1 MVEAVGLAQALTM
14 TTQATT
20 PIPEPPVSKRLTR
33 SSDDRVIA
41 GVAGG
46 LGRYLGLDPVVI
58 RITLVVLM
66 FFGGAGVVAY
76 GAAWL
81 FVPSDND
88 PNAKFEGRDIARR
101 TGIALGVLVATVIVS
116 VGGAWGVALGGGTA
130 TAIVIIAAGLA
141 LVVGA
146 VTGGMRWLIIPALA
160 LALSAGAVAAADVDA
175 RGGVGERTYK
185 PASSSDLRGEY
196 KLGVGHLVIDL
207 RNTHLTPGDHRVH
220 LKLGVGGAD
229 VWVPDTVCVSS
240 TAHVSAGATVIFG
253 HETGGADHDLQDTQT
268 AAAGTPHL
276 IIDGDIGVGALR
288 IQQGPG
294 QSSIG
299 NQVCARG

>member
-196 KLGVGHLVIDL
+196 KLGVGHQVLDQS
-207 RNTHLTPGDHRVH
+207 NTHLTPGDQRVH
-220 LKLGVGGAD
+220 LK
-229 VWVPDTVCVSS
+229 
-240 TAHVSAGATVIFG
+240 
-253 HETGGADHDLQDTQT
+253 
-268 AAAGTPHL
+268 
-276 IIDGDIGVGALR
+276 
-288 IQQGPG
+288 
-294 QSSIG
+294 
-299 NQVCARG
+299 

>member
-1 MVEAVGLAQALTM
+1 MVGSGRLAQALTM

-20 PIPEPPVSKRLTR
+20 PTPEPPVSRRLTR

-46 LGRYLGLDPVVI
+46 LGRYFSLDPVVI
-58 RITLVVLM
+58 RIILVVLM
-66 FFGGAGVVAY
+66 FFGGAGFVAY
-76 GAAWL
+76 AAAWL
-81 FVPSDND
+81 FVPSDKD
-88 PNAKFEGRDIARR
+88 PNARFGGRQILRR
-101 TGIALGVLVATVIVS
+101 MGVALGVLTATVIVS
-116 VGGAWGVALGGGTA
+116 IGGAWGVAVGGGTA
-130 TAIVIIAAGLA
+130 TALIIITAGLV

-146 VTGGMRWLIIPALA
+146 VTGGMRWLIVPALA

-185 PASSSDLRGEY
+185 PASSDDLRSEY
-196 KLGVGHLVIDL
+196 KLGMGHLVLDL
-207 RNTHLTPGDHRVH
+207 RNTDLTAGDHRVH
-220 LKLGVGGAD
+220 LKLGVGGAE
-229 VWVPDTVCVSS
+229 VWVPDNVCVSS

-253 HETGGADHDLQDTQT
+253 HETGGADHEWQDTPT
-268 AAAGTPHL
+268 AAPGTPHL
-276 IIDGDIGVGALR
+276 IVDGDIGVGALR

-294 QSSIG
+294 QSTIG